1 MKAEIELFKL
11 KIYGIMF
18 LNDQSLKKKTVLKFP
33 TRDFGLIHLF
43 WQF

>member
-1 MKAEIELFKL
+1 MQVEIELFKL

-18 LNDQSLKKKTVLKFP
+18 LNDQSSKKIVLKFL

-43 WQF
+43 WKF

>member
-1 MKAEIELFKL
+1 MQTEVELFNP

-18 LNDQSLKKKTVLKFP
+18 LNDQSLKTALKFS

-43 WQF
+43 WKF